1 MPNRS
6 GELVREEE
14 RIRQAQ
20 QHAGEH
26 EHRAENE
33 RRSAEARAGKGRHA
47 AHRARPGAPR
57 TSVRGGQFHATE
69 LNQGMTHHSTMCA
82 PAALANVGAM
92 SPLRVSDVALAAGL
106 LVMDVGLAGNL
117 LIDEEPWRLPVSAV
131 IATLIAAAVLLRRRA
146 PVPLL
151 IGTVVVSASAA
162 AFGLLWDPFVGAAL
176 VLYVVRPPRALPA
189 AAGVAAVSAAT
200 AVVGQWWYAFGV
212 PLALLTW
219 GLAEAVR
226 SRRAQTA
233 RQERQR
239 EHRILVDERVRIARE
254 LHDVVTH
261 GMGLIAVKA
270 GVANH
275 VADSRPEEA
284 RDALRV
290 IEQTSRA
297 ALGEMRRLLH
307 VLRDETDETPADP
320 LAALPQ
326 LAERARQAGVD
337 VELSVLGTARVPEPV
352 ALAAYR
358 IVQEAVTNVVKHA
371 APARCRV
378 VVAVAA
384 AEIRIQVSDDGTAPI
399 GEFRLGHG
407 LTGMRERVALYGGE
421 LVAGPGPD
429 GGFRVAATLRCADA

>member
-1 MPNRS
+1 
-6 GELVREEE
+6 
-14 RIRQAQ
+14 
-20 QHAGEH
+20 
-26 EHRAENE
+26 
-33 RRSAEARAGKGRHA
+33 
-47 AHRARPGAPR
+47 
-57 TSVRGGQFHATE
+57 
-69 LNQGMTHHSTMCA
+69 MT
-82 PAALANVGAM
+82 
-92 SPLRVSDVALAAGL
+92 PLRVSDVALAAGL
-106 LVMDVGLAGNL
+106 LVTDVGLAGNV

-146 PVPLL
+146 PVPIL
-151 IGTVVVSASAA
+151 IGTTVVSASAA

-176 VLYVVRPPRALPA
+176 VLYLVRPPRALPA
-189 AAGVAAVSAAT
+189 AAGVAAMSAAT
-200 AVVGQWWYAFGV
+200 AVVGEWWYAFGV

-219 GLAEAVR
+219 GLAEALR

-290 IEQTSRA
+290 IEATSRA

-307 VLRDETDETPADP
+307 VLRDDGDETPADP
-320 LAALPQ
+320 LAALPE

-384 AEIRIQVSDDGTAPI
+384 EGIRIQVTDDGAAPI
-399 GEFRLGHG
+399 GELRLGHG
-407 LTGMRERVALYGGE
+407 LTGMRERVALYSGE